1 VENNKKKATKLN
13 AELRDLGT
21 HAAGATKL
29 HETRET
35 DTTQIIN
42 APEVPNPGPY
52 DIRTGNYK

>member
-1 VENNKKKATKLN
+1 MAKKKSTNLD

-21 HAAGATKL
+21 RSAGATHL

-35 DTTQIIN
+35 AQPEIIN

-52 DIRTGNYK
+52 DTRTGNYE